1 MLNGFWSSRYL
12 EGNFLNRSACTT
24 SPPLPCFS
32 FPRLLSN
39 AVSSCSQ
46 WFVSSGGSSC
56 SFCTVISLIVIIRAS
71 YLQPWHPLPRET
83 IWAKTEGV
91 GWVGVWWWR
100 NIQTHTKFFDFHVQW
115 CGKYGH
121 MCFTVSHGRSASLCL
136 IISLTCRG
144 LGSTDGNAFCLSGL
158 HDLCMQ
164 KQYSL
169 HICKRISLS
178 GNIAL
183 FYRKSNV
190 NSDRDSEDGSRQ

>member
-12 EGNFLNRSACTT
+12 EGNFLNRRACTT

-91 GWVGVWWWR
+91 GVGGGVDWR
-100 NIQTHTKFFDFHVQW
+100 NIQTRTKFFDFHVQW

-136 IISLTCRG
+136 IISLTHTLAGVSALPMAMHFACQ
-144 LGSTDGNAFCLSGL
+144 GSMIYA
-158 HDLCMQ
+158 
-164 KQYSL
+164 
-169 HICKRISLS
+169 CKS
-178 GNIAL
+178 NIACT
-183 FYRKSNV
+183 SV
-190 NSDRDSEDGSRQ
+190 SGSVWVEI